1 MAKSPEEQVRDM
13 IANLQKTT
21 GKSMDEW
28 KSIVQSSGLSK
39 HGEIVKHLKEVYGIG
54 HGYANM
60 ITHESL
66 QSHAMAKSAAGE
78 DLTADWFG
86 PDKAAI
92 KAVYDHV
99 MGIVMGFGSDIE
111 QSPKKAYMSLRRN
124 KQFACIGPFTKAKMD
139 VQIQLKGNAPTDR
152 LKEVKGGM
160 TSHVVK
166 VSTIEEVDAELV
178 AWLREA
184 YDRN

>member
-1 MAKSPEEQVRDM
+1 
-13 IANLQKTT
+13 
-21 GKSMDEW
+21 
-28 KSIVQSSGLSK
+28 
-39 HGEIVKHLKEVYGIG
+39 
-54 HGYANM
+54 
-60 ITHESL
+60 
-66 QSHAMAKSAAGE
+66 
-78 DLTADWFG
+78 
-86 PDKAAI
+86 
-92 KAVYDHV
+92 
-99 MGIVMGFGSDIE
+99 
-111 QSPKKAYMSLRRN
+111 MSLRRN

>member
-13 IANLQKTT
+13 IANLEKTT
-21 GKSMDEW
+21 GKTFDEW
-28 KSIVQSSGLSK
+28 KAIVQASGLSK
-39 HGEIVKHLKEVYGIG
+39 HGEIVKHLKETYGIG

-60 ITHESL
+60 ITHESQ
-66 QSHAMAKSAAGE
+66 QSHAAAKTAAGE

-92 KAVYDHV
+92 KEVYDHV
-99 MGIVMGFGSDIE
+99 MGIIMAFGGDIE

-139 VQIQLKGNAPTDR
+139 VQIQLKGDPGTER

-166 VSTIEEVDAELV
+166 VSSIADVDAELI
-178 AWLREA
+178 AWLKDA
-184 YDRN
+184 YARN